1 MSTNK
6 KAAPKAPRITKDF
19 VMNVNDLDFCP
30 RCGGIGAD
38 PDQSGVPR
46 RLPDDLITGERR
58 FQVSADPCR
67 QCRGNG
73 RIPKPLS
80 ASK

>member
-1 MSTNK
+1 
-6 KAAPKAPRITKDF
+6 
-19 VMNVNDLDFCP
+19 MNVNDLDFCP
-30 RCGGIGAD
+30 RCRGTGAD

-67 QCRGNG
+67 QCRGSG